1 MLKVLESRLRTGNK
15 QTKKRKLNQGMVERQ
30 CNSEKKRKNEKMLR
44 KISKKEYIVSSRIEL
59 L

>member
-15 QTKKRKLNQGMVERQ
+15 QTKKRKLNPGMVERQ
-30 CNSEKKRKNEKMLR
+30 CNSEKKGKDEKMLR